1 MTQPAPSQ
9 TDMKATIRVMISE
22 LRTIQSTAASWE
34 AFIPV
39 KVGCRGGNGSLA
51 ATVDNTVGTITN
63 NITWLKEHLENSNLH
78 ADNIADCSTIVQD
91 TFDIYHTAKNQ
102 IDPVIGQL
110 KRQRLVRVPS
120 RVPTTPI
127 GATSSTYK
135 SETQVASDS
144 D

>member
-9 TDMKATIRVMISE
+9 TDMKATIRGMISE
-22 LRTIQSTAASWE
+22 LRAIQSTAASWE

-63 NITWLKEHLENSNLH
+63 NITWLKEHLENTILD
-78 ADNIADCSTIVQD
+78 ADKIADCSTIVQD

-102 IDPVIGQL
+102 IDPVIGQR
-110 KRQRLVRVPS
+110 KRQRLVRGPS
-120 RVPTTPI
+120 SVSITPK
-127 GATSSTYK
+127 G
-135 SETQVASDS
+135 ETQAASDS